1 MPMPMPKQNKYMK
14 TLQKEATKFNSYI
27 ENENNVVSLESAQ
40 LKYFLDRDNEPT
52 TIPKYGRSC
61 ESDRQ
66 CKMLGPGDVVM
77 DYGSCTQGSCSMTND
92 MSQGFSGAGVVRSTT
107 SLNADFFRGDP
118 LIKSPPLSSQMFRNA
133 DSYELNLFRPSKLL
147 YSTVDE

>member
-1 MPMPMPKQNKYMK
+1 MPKQKNKYMN
-14 TLQKEATKFNSYI
+14 TLQQEATKFNDYI
-27 ENENNVVSLESAQ
+27 KHETNVVSLEAAQ
-40 LKYFLDRDNEPT
+40 TKYFLDRDKEPKL
-52 TIPKYGRSC
+52 IPKYGKSC
-61 ESDRQ
+61 SSDDQ
-66 CKMLGPGDVVM
+66 CQMLGPGDVKM

-118 LIKSPPLSSQMFRNA
+118 LIKSPPLSSRMFRTA